1 MEYHIVFFVILP
13 LVLALFIVP
22 AVGTLQDKV
31 LASKCLHRR
40 VFSLKLAYDHL
51 YEKRLSASRAKIILF
66 FVSLEV
72 ALLWYMLIN

>member
-1 MEYHIVFFVILP
+1 MILP

-22 AVGTLQDKV
+22 AVGTYMI
-31 LASKCLHRR
+31 KCLHRR
-40 VFSLKLAYDHL
+40 VFSSKDAYDHL